1 MIALRFDTLST
12 VTPQTLSDVVVGTGA
27 GAGGGVVVVVGVG
40 AGAGAGAGF
49 GTIVAPLLLDD
60 EPLLLDDVAP
70 PLLLDDVELLLL
82 LEGAAASMAVAPES
96 LAPASR
102 RLPLNPRE

>member
-12 VTPQTLSDVVVGTGA
+12 VTPQTLSDVVVGT
-27 GAGGGVVVVVGVG
+27 GGGVVVVVGVG